1 MGVGVR
7 LAGEADWLGVVD
19 ALGYGVAVG
28 GEVDV
33 RVAVG
38 CAVQVGLGVTV
49 ADRLEVAVAL
59 GVVAGVGC
67 GVAVEVG
74 LVAVEVGLNVEVGVD
89 VAVAMLVSVGVAD
102 GMAGDDVGEGVG
114 RARVDVGVAV
124 LVGVA
129 VRVGVLE
136 FVGVRLGVAVSVA
149 TGWLPMRTTIWNG
162 VPRLPLTSRT
172 RPVRMVSP
180 GGKVLSALMTAQNC
194 TRRAAEETKAA
205 ESNASTVQAR
215 AGLVLAWKAQLK
227 SFNAFATDCVI
238 PKSGGLKPGM
248 PPAVHTP
255 GSPSPSG
262 REVSICRSGRAVG
275 SLGFQLNSTV
285 PTAAPSL
292 PGTASRTSWKP
303 EPKLAAL

>member
-7 LAGEADWLGVVD
+7 LACEGGWLGVVD
-19 ALGYGVAVG
+19 ALGYGVAVWG
-28 GEVDV
+28 AVGV

-38 CAVQVGLGVTV
+38 CAVHVGLGVTV

-59 GVVAGVGC
+59 GVVPSVGC
-67 GVAVEVG
+67 R
-74 LVAVEVGLNVEVGVD
+74 VAVEVGLNVEVGV
-89 VAVAMLVSVGVAD
+89 AVLL
-102 GMAGDDVGEGVG
+102 GVG
-114 RARVDVGVAV
+114 
-124 LVGVA
+124 
-129 VRVGVLE
+129 VRVGVFE

-149 TGWLPMRTTIWNG
+149 TGWLPIRTTIWNG
-162 VPRLPLTSRT
+162 APRFPLTSRT

-194 TRRAAEETKAA
+194 TRCAAEETKAG

-215 AGLVLAWKAQLK
+215 LGLVLAWKAQLK
-227 SFNAFATDCVI
+227 SFNAFATDCVML
-238 PKSGGLKPGM
+238 KSGGSKPGM

-262 REVSICRSGRAVG
+262 REASICRSGRAVG
-275 SLGFQLNSTV
+275 SLEFQLNSTV

-292 PGTASRTSWKP
+292 PGTASRTS
-303 EPKLAAL
+303 

>member
-74 LVAVEVGLNVEVGVD
+74 LVAVEVGLNVEVGVGVD

-114 RARVDVGVAV
+114 HARVDVGVAV

-136 FVGVRLGVAVSVA
+136 LVGVGLGVAVSVG
-149 TGWLPMRTTIWNG
+149 TGWLPIRTTIWNG
-162 VPRLPLTSRT
+162 APRFPLTSRT

-194 TRRAAEETKAA
+194 TRCAAEETKAG

-215 AGLVLAWKAQLK
+215 LGLVLAWKAQLK
-227 SFNAFATDCVI
+227 SFNAFATDCVML
-238 PKSGGLKPGM
+238 KSGGFKPGM
-248 PPAVHTP
+248 PPPVHTP
-255 GSPSPSG
+255 DLRLRVTVRLRFVG
-262 REVSICRSGRAVG
+262 RDGRSGLW
-275 SLGFQLNSTV
+275 SS
-285 PTAAPSL
+285 S
-292 PGTASRTSWKP
+292 
-303 EPKLAAL
+303 